1 MELIPILE
9 KSFLEIANLMRNQ
22 NTLDLGD
29 YMNEYNFSGDDVKQ
43 LDLMSNVI
51 LKTNLEKCNKVR
63 CIGSEEDEE
72 LHYTKHEDAPY
83 LICFD
88 PLDGSTNIDVNITTG
103 TIFAIYK
110 YDNNNKIKN
119 GRNIIM
125 SGYSLYGASTQY
137 LIAYNNKLSM
147 YQYVSSENMFVCNK
161 TDMKIKEKGNIY
173 SINESAKH
181 TWCDKRFNSFI
192 ETCINDG
199 YNMRWVGSLVADA
212 HRTLIKGGFFAY
224 PANNKNTS
232 GKIRLLYE
240 AYPFAHIFETAG
252 GYGSNGEEQLLD
264 VPFPENIHQK
274 TPIILSSN
282 SEFTQFIISK

>member
-51 LKTNLEKCNKVR
+51 LKTNLKKCNKVR

-110 YDNNNKIKN
+110 YDNNNEIKN
-119 GRNIIM
+119 GRNIII

-147 YQYVSSENMFVCNK
+147 YQYVPSENMFVCNK

-173 SINESAKH
+173 SINEANKH
-181 TWCDKRFNSFI
+181 MWCDKRFNSFI
-192 ETCINDG
+192 ESCINDG
-199 YNMRWVGSLVADA
+199 YTTRWVGSLVADA

-282 SEFTQFIISK
+282 SEFTQFITSL